1 MADCSSGSCVV
12 RFTTRSEK
20 RNDYENDPLKAGE
33 IWQGLRDDVFR
44 IGQNYLTSTYT
55 LSSIEGYL
63 HDAWDEFIHAALL
76 QPADSAEL
84 DRLVTLILE
93 VRELGGLSKQG
104 EQEAAVMSHG
114 QRLWTD
120 LPFLA
125 EDLYAFWSKESDALT
140 AAQRASLAAFTGK
153 LCAVGVCAPALARC
167 ALWLFK
173 RAFETEISAETMAE
187 MLPACREWFFYGNTT
202 LVKLCRDNHGS
213 GASGDGDGDGDGALE
228 TPGPLVTDAETKK
241 RRGFSIARWLLW
253 RRCAGQMYAARLGQ
267 ASGEAAELSTE
278 VSKLG
283 RACFE
288 QMVSAGLVAGVTVPG
303 EKVFLER
310 LFKALDDELASGRAT
325 GCVGAEDI
333 EIDVRWAEEDAEQ

>member
-20 RNDYENDPLKAGE
+20 RNDYEKDPLKAGE

-44 IGQNYLTSTYT
+44 IAQNYLTSTYT

-104 EQEAAVMSHG
+104 EQEAAVMSNG

-173 RAFETEISAETMAE
+173 RAFETEISAETMTE

-213 GASGDGDGDGDGALE
+213 GASGDGDGDGALE

-267 ASGEAAELSTE
+267 ASGEAAEVSAE

>member
-20 RNDYENDPLKAGE
+20 RNDYEKDPLKAGE

-44 IGQNYLTSTYT
+44 IGQNYFTSIYT
-55 LSSIEGYL
+55 LSSIEGFL

-104 EQEAAVMSHG
+104 GQEAAVMSNG

-120 LPFLA
+120 MPFLA

-140 AAQRASLAAFTGK
+140 AVQRASLAAFTGK

-187 MLPACREWFFYGNTT
+187 LLPACREWFFYSNTT

-213 GASGDGDGDGDGALE
+213 GASGHGDGALE
-228 TPGPLVTDAETKK
+228 TPGPLVTDAETKQ
-241 RRGFSIARWLLW
+241 RRGFSIARWLFW
-253 RRCAGQMYAARLGQ
+253 RRRAGQIYAARLGQ
-267 ASGEAAELSTE
+267 ASGEAAEVSAE